1 MTKEVKLIPDA
12 ENVKREPSTEE
23 VKPEVKPMEMPL
35 ALDPAILA
43 AINAAVVGSVKEIVN
58 ALKPA
63 TPAPLPPTQGDPRF
77 AKPYVP
83 PYEPYKVRLKGIAV
97 QPGEDLR
104 HVHPQIIRQWFA
116 QVENRWKERMKA
128 QGSRNGLQTSLTL
141 TQGA

>member
-1 MTKEVKLIPDA
+1 MNKETKVVDA
-12 ENVKREPSTEE
+12 ENVKIEPSKEE
-23 VKPEVKPMEMPL
+23 AKPEVLPAAPMPA

-43 AINAAVVGSVKEIVN
+43 AINAAVVGSVNTIVA

-63 TPAPLPPTQGDPRF
+63 TPAPVPLTPGNPQY

-83 PYEPYKVRLKGIAV
+83 PYEPYKVRLKGIPV

-104 HVHPQIIRQWFA
+104 HVHPQLIRNWFA

-128 QGSRNGLQTSLTL
+128 QGARNGLQTSLTL
-141 TQGA
+141 TQGI